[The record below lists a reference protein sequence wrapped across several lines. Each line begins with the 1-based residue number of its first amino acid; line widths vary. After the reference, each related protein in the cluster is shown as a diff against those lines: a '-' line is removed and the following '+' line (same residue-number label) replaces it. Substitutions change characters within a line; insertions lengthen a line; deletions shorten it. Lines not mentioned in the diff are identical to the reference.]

1 VLKDLNNAITEAEQT
16 AQTDT
21 VCNRIALIRTRLDL
35 TIRIALIRT
44 RLDLT
49 IRFVDYMRAIRAP
62 FEGIDFSDSRA
73 VAEAH
78 EKAKAVGRPL
88 SDELIEFCEKNN
100 LTIDPRG
107 LLLRAHERLNRFISR
122 P

>member
-21 VCNRIALIRTRLDL
+21 VCN
-35 TIRIALIRT
+35 RIALIRT